1 MINSCQETSGDATDG
16 LQDLDGIAAVVG
28 QRALFGGPGDQVQ
41 VSRST
46 GTLEA
51 FSCTPSFPT
60 MLLDQDSSW
69 QTMSGAADQSSHEM
83 MIVKSLPNLEPPPP
97 ESKCSTFTS
106 SSNDLG
112 VSCIAAP
119 QEGGGHG
126 ISSSATFFPYLESL
140 RAFAAPEINCISK
153 KLVMTSSVDGD
164 GAPGL
169 RTSALQV
176 YRGARKRPWG
186 RWSAEIRDRIGRC
199 RHYLGTFDT
208 AVDAARAY
216 DAAARRL
223 RGSKAGTNF
232 PIPQLSCT
240 SSSNNS
246 LSPST
251 PSSNSNLDRLLF
263 HAGRRPCA
271 DIISCNRSLC
281 ARSDL
286 QVLTIQSLSTQIR
299 TQGSSPNRTGL
310 QLQPSTR
317 KMIASNAGLGEE
329 IRGAPPRLA
338 AADRELFLN
347 IIDTPTAAS
356 CAPGSLPRL
365 VDQHHMTDHETVRTH
380 DRNRAILELELKLG
394 FYSTTEPACS
404 RLRGYSKQQYSS
416 SLPR

>member
-1 MINSCQETSGDATDG
+1 M
-16 LQDLDGIAAVVG
+16 
-28 QRALFGGPGDQVQ
+28 
-41 VSRST
+41 
-46 GTLEA
+46 
-51 FSCTPSFPT
+51 
-60 MLLDQDSSW
+60 
-69 QTMSGAADQSSHEM
+69 
-83 MIVKSLPNLEPPPP
+83 
-97 ESKCSTFTS
+97 
-106 SSNDLG
+106 
-112 VSCIAAP
+112 
-119 QEGGGHG
+119 
-126 ISSSATFFPYLESL
+126 
-140 RAFAAPEINCISK
+140 
-153 KLVMTSSVDGD
+153 
-164 GAPGL
+164 
-169 RTSALQV
+169 
-176 YRGARKRPWG
+176 
-186 RWSAEIRDRIGRC
+186 
-199 RHYLGTFDT
+199 
-208 AVDAARAY
+208 DAARAY

-223 RGSKAGTNF
+223 HGSKARTNF

-240 SSSNNS
+240 SSSNYS

-299 TQGSSPNRTGL
+299 TQGSSPNGTGL

-380 DRNRAILELELKLG
+380 DRNSAILELELKLG